1 MFGKSDRI
9 IIQELYAKLY
19 AMDKKFEEMKSIVD
33 EVNRKCADKFDK
45 MFKEEEDTSVF
56 LNQDGLYNVKDYR
69 EKARANALKK
79 KRTE

>member
-1 MFGKSDRI
+1 MFGKRDRI

-19 AMDKKFEEMKSIVD
+19 AMDKKFDDMKTLLEEI
-33 EVNRKCADKFDK
+33 NRKCADKFDK
-45 MFKEEEDTSVF
+45 MFDEDTSVF